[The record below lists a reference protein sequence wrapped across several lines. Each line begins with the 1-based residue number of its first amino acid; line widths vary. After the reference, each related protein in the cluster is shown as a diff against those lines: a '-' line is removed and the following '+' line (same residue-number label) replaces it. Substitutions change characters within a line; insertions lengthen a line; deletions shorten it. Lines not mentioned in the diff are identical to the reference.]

1 MRKIGGYIR
10 PWTAA
15 EYLGIP
21 LSEVQ
26 AMLET
31 GELPGIKIDGQWRVP
46 LDQLERWLDEDV
58 SERDLRKLAGH
69 LDVTTKEVDQFLK
82 DATQSGSESEKLE
95 AKKPNGIA
103 KKKK

>member
-15 EYLGIP
+15 EYLGIS

-26 AMLET
+26 KMLES

-46 LDQLERWLDEDV
+46 LDRLEKWLDEDV
-58 SERDLRKLAGH
+58 SERDLHKLAGH
-69 LDVTTKEVDQFLK
+69 LDLAPQEVDSFLK
-82 DATQSGSESEKLE
+82 DAMEDVSKSELPN
-95 AKKPNGIA
+95 KPNGIP